1 MSDQDRASVTERPVR
16 VLVVDDD
23 ETFRFVM
30 ERRLRGSGHHVEC
43 VPSGEAALERL
54 ATHVFDVILLD
65 LRMPGL
71 SGVDTLR
78 RIREAEISAQVVML
92 TGHPDYDDCVEA
104 MKLGAFH
111 YLRKPMEPALIEE
124 TLLVAVAHGR
134 LDREVTAFRRMH
146 GSDRLPAFIG
156 ESPAAR
162 SLVERVRQV
171 APTIARVVITG
182 ETGAGKGLVARMIHD
197 HSRRNAKIFV
207 DVHCGAMPQALLES
221 ELFGHERGAFTGA
234 VMQKRGLFE
243 LADGGT
249 LFLDEFAEMGPEMQ
263 TKLLKVLDSGEFRRV
278 GGTRAMIADVR
289 LLVATNRDLDDLVRA
304 RRLRE
309 DLLHR
314 LNVLRIPVPPL
325 RERREDISRLVTH
338 FLAQQE
344 QRGLQARSVTPR
356 AMQLLEHYRW
366 PGNVRE
372 LANTME
378 QVSILA
384 PRTEIDVSDLP
395 ENIRTPPEHATRGNE
410 GSMLTLHAIERRHVD
425 AVLRQVGGNRA
436 AAARLLGIDRN
447 TLVRKLR
454 QWERPDEGRQGSEEA
469 GA

>member
-1 MSDQDRASVTERPVR
+1 MSDQDRPGVTERPIR

-43 VPSGEAALERL
+43 VGCGEAALDRL
-54 ATHVFDVILLD
+54 ASTAFDVILLD

-78 RIREAEISAQVVML
+78 RLREADVAAQVVML

-104 MKLGAFH
+104 MRLGAFH

-124 TLLVAVAHGR
+124 TLLVAAAHGR

-162 SLVERVRQV
+162 ALVERIRQV
-171 APTIARVVITG
+171 APTTARVIITG
-182 ETGAGKGLVARMIHD
+182 ETGTGKGLVARMLHE
-197 HSRRNAKIFV
+197 HSRRHGKIFV
-207 DVHCGAMPQALLES
+207 DVHCGAIPRDLLES

-278 GGTRAMIADVR
+278 GGTRTMLADVR
-289 LLVATNRDLDDLVRA
+289 LLVATNRDLDELLRT

-325 RERREDISRLVTH
+325 RERREDIPRMVAH

-344 QRGLQARSVTPR
+344 QRGLPARTVTPR
-356 AMQLLEHYRW
+356 AMRLLEAYRW

-372 LANTME
+372 LVNTME
-378 QVSILA
+378 QLSILA
-384 PRTEIDVSDLP
+384 PRAEVEVADLP
-395 ENIRTPPEHATRGNE
+395 ENIRLPAEPAVHSND
-410 GSMLTLHAIERRHVD
+410 GSMLTLQAMERRHVD
-425 AVLRQVGGNRA
+425 AVLRQVRGNRA

-454 QWERPDEGRQGSEEA
+454 QWERTDEGPEPADEE
-469 GA
+469 GL